1 MLIFTRNDDDFGDGP
16 AALECLNGM
25 RDHWFP
31 RNCRKQFV
39 KSHAPT
45 ASGRD
50 DDGAKHEQKS
60 ETSNAQR
67 SIQKK
72 SVRP

>member
-1 MLIFTRNDDDFGDGP
+1 
-16 AALECLNGM
+16 M

-67 SIQKK
+67 PTPNVQFRK
-72 SVRP
+72 SQFDLER